1 MIVRDIYFTYFLGAL
16 CAASAFVYA
25 VRLVTGPAAH
35 SDRVER
41 IGGTVLLG
49 KGVMNWTYWA
59 IDPVV
64 RALVALHVSAN
75 ALTWSA
81 LVLGLGAG
89 AALATGWFGL
99 ACLLA
104 TVSTIADILD
114 GQVARLTNTGSDRG
128 ELLDAAVDRYTEL
141 AYTGGLVLYFRGSVP
156 LMALALAGL
165 TACVMISYAS
175 AKAEALHI
183 TPPRGLM
190 RRHER
195 GVYLITGAGLTS
207 LLGPHLGNLPFA
219 TPQIVGLGVVAI
231 VGNGAAVLRLTR
243 ISRALP

>member
-1 MIVRDIYFTYFLGAL
+1 MMRDVYFTYALGAL
-16 CAASAFVYA
+16 CAIAALAYA
-25 VRLVTGPAAH
+25 VRLATDAAAH

-41 IGGTVLLG
+41 IGGSVLLG

-59 IDPVV
+59 VDPVV
-64 RALVALHVSAN
+64 RGLVAVRISAN

-89 AALATGWFGL
+89 AAVATGWFGL

-128 ELLDAAVDRYTEL
+128 ELLDAAIDRYTEI
-141 AYTGGLVLYFRGSVP
+141 AYTGGLVIYFRDSVP
-156 LMALALAGL
+156 LTGLALAGL
-165 TACVMISYAS
+165 AACVMISYAT

-183 TPPRGLM
+183 APPRGLM

-195 GVYLITGAGLTS
+195 AAYLITGAGLTS
-207 LLGPHLGNLPFA
+207 LLGDHLGRLPFA
-219 TPQIVGLGVVAI
+219 TPQIIGLGAVAI
-231 VGNGAAVLRLTR
+231 VGNVAAIVRFVR

>member
-1 MIVRDIYFTYFLGAL
+1 MVRDIYFTYALGAL
-16 CAASAFVYA
+16 CAVTALAYA
-25 VRLVTGPAAH
+25 VRLATGAAV
-35 SDRVER
+35 SNDRVER

-59 IDPVV
+59 VAPVV

-81 LVLGLGAG
+81 LALGFGAG
-89 AALATGWFGL
+89 AALASGWFGL

-104 TVSTIADILD
+104 TISTIADILD

-128 ELLDAAVDRYTEL
+128 ELLDAAVDRYTEM
-141 AYTGGLVLYFRGSVP
+141 AYTAGLVIFFRDSVP
-156 LMALALAGL
+156 FILLALAAL
-165 TACVMISYAS
+165 AACVMISYAT
-175 AKAEALHI
+175 AKAEALRI
-183 TPPRGLM
+183 PPPRGLM

-195 GVYLITGAGLTS
+195 AAYLITGAGLS
-207 LLGPHLGNLPFA
+207 SLVGDPLPQLLGLA
-219 TPQIVGLGVVAI
+219 VVAL
-231 VGNGAAVLRLTR
+231 VGNAAAILRFAR